1 MVNIVSSAITNAPP
15 PNAVANM
22 LDKRNKLHKLDD
34 NTVENLMPI
43 FYENPD
49 GKVNKINRT
58 TLPSRNYCIITEHAG
73 LSGPSASSKSTT
85 EERSLNDDNNQDDTD
100 MIVAHNQTGGIKD
113 SSAAAPFN
121 GTTRRFA
128 LDVSIRA
135 EIDPKSS
142 EGKTQA
148 YGFCIPTRDP

>member
-73 LSGPSASSKSTT
+73 ISGPSESSKSTT
-85 EERSLNDDNNQDDTD
+85 EERPLNDDNNQDDTD
-100 MIVAHNQTGGIKD
+100 MIVAHSQTGGIKD
-113 SSAAAPFN
+113 HSAAAPFN

-148 YGFCIPTRDP
+148 YGFCIPTLDS